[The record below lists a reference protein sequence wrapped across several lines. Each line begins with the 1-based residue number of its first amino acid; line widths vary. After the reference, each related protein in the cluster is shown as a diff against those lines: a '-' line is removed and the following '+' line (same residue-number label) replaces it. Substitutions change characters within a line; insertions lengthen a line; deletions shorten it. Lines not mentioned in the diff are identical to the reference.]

1 VDCNYAFKHVG
12 RQMMHTAEV
21 TNYLAP
27 EQYGSHKRRRATD
40 LAVNKTLTY
49 DLIRQFKRPAAV
61 VPIMQSP
68 VMI

>member
-1 VDCNYAFKHVG
+1 
-12 RQMMHTAEV
+12 MMHTAEV